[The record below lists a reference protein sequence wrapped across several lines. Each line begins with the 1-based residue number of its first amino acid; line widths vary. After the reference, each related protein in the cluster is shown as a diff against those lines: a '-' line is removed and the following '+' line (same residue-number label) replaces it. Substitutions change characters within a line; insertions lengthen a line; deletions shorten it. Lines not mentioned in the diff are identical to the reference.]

1 MYNDSWLPAVQEA
14 GEDELAPTDEEDGS
28 ESDSDEED
36 EDEDECEEEEE
47 DDDHEPAVIVH

>member
-36 EDEDECEEEEE
+36 EDEDECEEE
-47 DDDHEPAVIVH
+47 DDHEPAVIVH